1 MELTLEEVRR
11 LLDLGEKGRKELSTL
26 VEETHPADL
35 ADIIEGMEEEERARF
50 FSTLPAELASR
61 TLTETSDEN
70 QEELIKSLDDR
81 ALSQVF
87 EELPDDDATDI
98 VQELSEEEALRVM
111 RVIEK
116 EDREDIQT
124 LLKYPED
131 TAGGV
136 MTAELVAVDMGL
148 TAQEA
153 IREVRMQGQ
162 DLQFFTVYVVDQ
174 KKVLRGTISARDLI
188 LADPQAGISEI
199 MGTDLVSV
207 PPEMDQEAVARVL
220 ARYNQVSIPVVDHD
234 GRLLGRVTVDDVID
248 ILEEEATEDLFR
260 MSGVHHDESVESVG
274 ILHSVRS
281 RLPWLCL
288 NLALIF
294 VSANI
299 IKFYIHVLER
309 VTILAMFLPVVA
321 GIGGNT
327 STQSLA
333 VTLRRLILDEAIGG
347 KRRRVLVHETLVALM
362 NGLAISIVIFLAV
375 LFIQKDMS
383 LALTVSTAAW
393 ISMTV
398 AGFIGAFMPITLKAI
413 GFDPAVSSTVISNL
427 TDMMSF
433 FLLLG
438 LGALLFLR

>member
-11 LLDLGEKGRKELSTL
+11 LLELGENGRKELSTL

-35 ADIIEGMEEEERARF
+35 ADIIERMAEEERARF
-50 FSTLPAELASR
+50 FSTLPAELASQ
-61 TLTETSDEN
+61 TLAETTDEN

-98 VQELSEEEALRVM
+98 VQELSEKEALRVM

-131 TAGGV
+131 AAGGV
-136 MTAELVAVDMGL
+136 MTAELIVVDMGL

-153 IREVRMQGQ
+153 IREVREQGQ
-162 DLQFFTVYVVDQ
+162 EIEFYTVYVVDQ
-174 KKVLRGTISARDLI
+174 NKVLRGTISARDLI
-188 LADPQAGISEI
+188 LADPLARVSEI
-199 MGTDLVSV
+199 METDLVSV
-207 PPEMDQEAVARVL
+207 PPEMDQEDVARTL
-220 ARYNQVSIPVVDHD
+220 ARYNQGSIPVVLD

-294 VSANI
+294 ISANI

-333 VTLRRLILDEAIGG
+333 VTLRRLILDETIGG
-347 KRRRVLVHETLVALM
+347 RRRRVLIHESLVALM
-362 NGLAISIVIFLAV
+362 NGLAISVVIFLAV
-375 LFIQKDMS
+375 LFIQKDLS
-383 LALTVSTAAW
+383 LALTVGGAAW
-393 ISMTV
+393 TSMTV
-398 AGFIGAFMPITLKAI
+398 AGFIGAFMPIALKAL
-413 GFDPAVSSTVISNL
+413 GFDPTVSSTVISNL

-438 LGALLFLR
+438 LGALLFLH

>member
-11 LLDLGEKGRKELSTL
+11 LLELGENGRKELSTL

-35 ADIIEGMEEEERARF
+35 ADIIERMAEEERARF

-124 LLKYPED
+124 LLKSPED

-136 MTAELVAVDMGL
+136 MTAELIVVDMGL

-153 IREVRMQGQ
+153 IREVREQGQ
-162 DLQFFTVYVVDQ
+162 EIEFYTVYVVDQ
-174 KKVLRGTISARDLI
+174 NKVLRGTISARDLI
-188 LADPQAGISEI
+188 LADPLARVSEI
-199 MGTDLVSV
+199 METDLVSV
-207 PPEMDQEAVARVL
+207 PPEMDQEDVARTL
-220 ARYNQVSIPVVDHD
+220 ARYNQVSIPVVLD

-281 RLPWLCL
+281 RLPWLSKTP
-288 NLALIF
+288 AR
-294 VSANI
+294 VAASRAASST
-299 IKFYIHVLER
+299 LER
-309 VTILAMFLPVVA
+309 LPAAAHPSAFSRALARASLEGSEEMLSTNRVVA
-321 GIGGNT
+321 
-327 STQSLA
+327 
-333 VTLRRLILDEAIGG
+333 
-347 KRRRVLVHETLVALM
+347 
-362 NGLAISIVIFLAV
+362 
-375 LFIQKDMS
+375 
-383 LALTVSTAAW
+383 STAA
-393 ISMTV
+393 
-398 AGFIGAFMPITLKAI
+398 
-413 GFDPAVSSTVISNL
+413 D
-427 TDMMSF
+427 
-433 FLLLG
+433 
-438 LGALLFLR
+438 R